1 MQQKTPEADSG
12 SFMIAKLTGKL
23 DAIGENWVVIDVN
36 GVGYM
41 VRCSART
48 LAALPQTGSI
58 TEMMIETHVREDHIH
73 LYGFLT
79 PEERDWF
86 LHLQNVQGVGTKVA
100 LAILDTLDG
109 EDIREAIATDN
120 GAVLTQA
127 TGVGAR
133 LAQRIV
139 NELKGKLPE
148 TGAFTVSTGSPG
160 SALKGMKAVQRDTI
174 SALLNLGYRQAE
186 ASAAVTTV
194 LGDLGE
200 SATVEDAIRHALG
213 ELAK

>member
-1 MQQKTPEADSG
+1 
-12 SFMIAKLTGKL
+12 MIAKLTGKL
-23 DAIGENWVVIDVN
+23 DAIGDDWLIIDVN

-58 TEMMIETHVREDHIH
+58 TELMIETHVREDHIH

-79 PEERDWF
+79 ATERDWF

-100 LAILDTLDG
+100 LAVLDTLDG
-109 EDIREAIATDN
+109 EDIRQAIATEN

-127 TGVGAR
+127 SGVGAR

-139 NELKGKLPE
+139 NELKGKLPD
-148 TGAFTVSTGSPG
+148 TGPFTVSTGKARADLTG
-160 SALKGMKAVQRDTI
+160 AAAVQRDAI

-186 ASAAVTTV
+186 AAGAVTRVVTE
-194 LGDLGE
+194 LGE
-200 SATVEDAIRHALG
+200 EASVEDAIRQSLM
-213 ELAK
+213 ELTQ